1 MLVTLDKSW
10 EPIVKTTAYSV
21 VSGEVPFKLETIVIC
36 TSSKMSE
43 NEYPYIEEIK
53 NFLHK
58 AIHLRPCWGFLK
70 WYG

>member
-43 NEYPYIEEIK
+43 NEYPYKEEIK

-70 WYG
+70 